1 MAPREGRSCAD
12 GLLHLNFCLTGEG
25 NLTWLH
31 MNFLDYNMAFDKVN
45 TVELHGILH
54 NDREPQHI
62 LTNMFNTRENSMM
75 SMRINNESVRM
86 ETDQPRIST
95 TI

>member
-1 MAPREGRSCAD
+1 MCRWTF
-12 GLLHLNFCLTGEG
+12 HLNFCLTDEG

-31 MNFLDYNMAFDKVN
+31 VIFLDYKKAFGKVN

-62 LTNMFNTRENSMM
+62 LTNIFNTRDNSMM
-75 SMRINNESVRM
+75 FMKINNETVRM